1 MADPILLVLE
11 YFLLF
16 LKAVSQGS
24 LVGGFI
30 IFFLTL
36 FLQGSHLFHHDT
48 SIDHD
53 VDHDV
58 SLDHDVSVDHGVSL
72 DHDVSVDHGVSLDH
86 DVSVD
91 HGVSLDH
98 DVSID
103 HGGLELG
110 HADLDLDADVD
121 IDIDHDVSV
130 GVDKDIALDHSI
142 EADSPTPLMLLLGT
156 FMITFGASG
165 TFLIDAAIQGPPLTS
180 LILIIIIIGLPFGTT
195 FAITKI
201 WEKMAVS
208 DAYETA
214 LETIK
219 IDDPVRTLT
228 TVDTKGG
235 LVLIETDSIHG
246 PVKMAAKTKF
256 GAIARNMTAY
266 VIEIQSNTLI
276 IDEWFSTETE
286 KRPIPEGTIKW
297 E

>member
-1 MADPILLVLE
+1 MADLILIFLE
-11 YFLLF
+11 YFLLV
-16 LKAVSQGS
+16 LKAVSLGS

-36 FLQGSHLFHHDT
+36 FLQGSHLFQHDT

-53 VDHDV
+53 IDHDV
-58 SLDHDVSVDHGVSL
+58 SLDHDVSI
-72 DHDVSVDHGVSLDH
+72 
-86 DVSVD
+86 D

-103 HGGLELG
+103 HGGLDLG
-110 HADLDLDADVD
+110 DADLDLDVDVDVD

-130 GVDKDIALDHSI
+130 GADKHIALHDHGI

-165 TFLIDAAIQGPPLTS
+165 TFLIDAAIQGPPVTS
-180 LILIIIIIGLPFGTT
+180 LILIAIIIGLPFGTT
-195 FAITKI
+195 FITTKI
-201 WEKMAVS
+201 WDKIAVS
-208 DAYETA
+208 EAYETA

-235 LVLIETDSIHG
+235 LILIETDSVHG

-256 GAIARNMTAY
+256 GVIARNMTAY
-266 VIEIQSNTLI
+266 VIEIQRNTLI